1 MLQPGQSESLSTQLW
16 STLAIT
22 VTAIHAP
29 LTVICY
35 IHHLTRNEER
45 TDQLLAPID
54 IGDRALF
61 SNRIRALYMDMC
73 CVNEESER
81 VLNESAD
88 ILEQAIT
95 AGRLPR
101 LQRLQVKI
109 LEMGSMELLEDEDEE
124 ANEIFDSLK
133 DTCRE

>member
-1 MLQPGQSESLSTQLW
+1 
-16 STLAIT
+16 
-22 VTAIHAP
+22 
-29 LTVICY
+29 
-35 IHHLTRNEER
+35 
-45 TDQLLAPID
+45 
-54 IGDRALF
+54 
-61 SNRIRALYMDMC
+61 MDMC

-133 DTCRE
+133 DTCREWKISWLKLMEGSIGERKYLVLIPTMTAVYVRIDLVFTSEGSFLYYIHGHYSF